1 MARKMIVSY
10 VYRTKLNR
18 EAAATLQY
26 LSGKQFSKEMF
37 MLTAN
42 SEAKLRDDNEWQG
55 FVQSIKTFIKSENF
69 NLN

>member
-18 EAAATLQY
+18 EAASVIQY
-26 LSGKQFSKEMF
+26 VWGRSFSKEMF

-42 SEAKLRDDNEWQG
+42 SEAKTFGDNEW
-55 FVQSIKTFIKSENF
+55 
-69 NLN
+69 